1 MPICIEQ
8 SLCIGKTSSKRP
20 VRTEDSRAS
29 LQFEREEGCA
39 GLCFIEEWGNDVQYQ
54 HPTGGLV
61 SLVGLSTWLLG
72 PPGPGVPGELK
83 ASQTAA
89 VCEM

>member
-1 MPICIEQ
+1 MYKSLHIEKA
-8 SLCIGKTSSKRP
+8 STKMH

-61 SLVGLSTWLLG
+61 SLVGLSTWLHG

-89 VCEM
+89 VCEV